1 MDVKNFLTIYSYS
14 LYSLNRMNTLSVLNF
29 AVLRWAQAGLKLAL
43 QPGIT
48 LNSASCICVL
58 SVEITGRNHL
68 PDFMNPGIHACYT
81 SILPT
86 ELHTVL
92 RPRSVF

>member
-1 MDVKNFLTIYSYS
+1 
-14 LYSLNRMNTLSVLNF
+14 MNTLSVLDF
-29 AVLRWAQAGLKLAL
+29 AVLRQGLRLASAL
-43 QPGIT
+43 QLGIT

-58 SVEITGRNHL
+58 SVEITGRDHL
-68 PDFMNPGIHACYT
+68 PDFMNPSIHACYT

-86 ELHTVL
+86 ELHTVP

>member
-1 MDVKNFLTIYSYS
+1 MKIFFNYLFLFLVQSEPHEYTICFEFCCFE
-14 LYSLNRMNTLSVLNF
+14 TG
-29 AVLRWAQAGLKLAL
+29 AQAGLKLAL